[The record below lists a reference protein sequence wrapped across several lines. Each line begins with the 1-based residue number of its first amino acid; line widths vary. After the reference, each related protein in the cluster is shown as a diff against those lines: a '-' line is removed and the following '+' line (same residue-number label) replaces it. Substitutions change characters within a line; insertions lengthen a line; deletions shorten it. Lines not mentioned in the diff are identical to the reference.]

1 MTLVVTSTPIP
12 EPITFPLPY
21 LAESTSNPDMNKIQ
35 DAIQQLQD
43 KVNQLIAYN
52 TELKA
57 VLTARLP

>member
-1 MTLVVTSTPIP
+1 MSLVITSTQIP

-21 LAESTSNPDMNKIQ
+21 LAESNTNPDMNKIQ

-43 KVNQLIAYN
+43 KVNQLITYN

-57 VLTARLP
+57 VLNARLP